1 MFERFDY
8 DHKGYIEMNDLIK
21 MSKELGENLSE
32 NEIEQ
37 IFNNCSLDKK
47 KITFDEFYNIMT
59 GFGNVDES

>member
-1 MFERFDY
+1 
-8 DHKGYIEMNDLIK
+8 MNDLIK